1 MGGIDS
7 YGIEEGDN
15 SIAYGGFGESA
26 SIGPA
31 DRSDAVRDVCLL
43 CIPVL
48 WIHQHI
54 THVRLTTIEE
64 GRERKNYEQGSNC
77 QAVVPLRSQHHGITQ
92 EKRTLEARRG
102 RRASGSIIRSCLSGV
117 SENRCS
123 TLEDMGAA
131 SFRKLRICTL
141 YSTRS
146 TALAVQCLGS
156 AEASS

>member
-102 RRASGSIIRSCLSGV
+102 I
-117 SENRCS
+117 
-123 TLEDMGAA
+123 GAPRWKIWA
-131 SFRKLRICTL
+131 QLL
-141 YSTRS
+141 
-146 TALAVQCLGS
+146 LGS
-156 AEASS
+156 FGYARFILPEVLLLRYNVWALLRRRPELD